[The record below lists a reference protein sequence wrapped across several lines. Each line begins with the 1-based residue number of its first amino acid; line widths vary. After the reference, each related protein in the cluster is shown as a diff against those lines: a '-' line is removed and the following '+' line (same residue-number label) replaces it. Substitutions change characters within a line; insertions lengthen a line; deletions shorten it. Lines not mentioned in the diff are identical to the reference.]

1 MKKLVAVF
9 CMAGLSTMLLGGAFG
24 ADENKSA
31 SPAQQQPVERMRPP
45 QGAMPIDKNIAFISG
60 SISKID
66 ATVPENVKVEVFN
79 DVDGKSHVVEI
90 GIGTNILKVAG
101 AGELKVGD
109 KARVV
114 ARKAGDKEIALSIV
128 TGKLK
133 ELHMPRPAAPPALTP
148 MENKAQTKK

>member
-9 CMAGLSTMLLGGAFG
+9 CMAALSAMLLGGAFG

-31 SPAQQQPVERMRPP
+31 VPAQQPAERMRPP
-45 QGAMPIDKNIAFISG
+45 ERPMPMDRSIAFISG

-66 ATVPENVKVEVFN
+66 AAVPGSVKVELIN

-90 GIGTNILKVAG
+90 GTATNILKVVEVG
-101 AGELKVGD
+101 DLKAGD

-114 ARKAGDKEIALSIV
+114 ARKIGDKEIALSVV

-133 ELHMPRPAAPPALTP
+133 EMSRPPAPVVPASIVT
-148 MENKAQTKK
+148 KDQTKK

>member
-9 CMAGLSTMLLGGAFG
+9 CMAALSTMLLGGAFG
-24 ADENKSA
+24 ADENKGA
-31 SPAQQQPVERMRPP
+31 SPAQQPAGMARPSERP
-45 QGAMPIDKNIAFISG
+45 MPMDRNNIAFISG

-66 ATVPENVKVEVFN
+66 ATVPESVKLEVVN

-90 GIGTNILKVAG
+90 GTSTNILKVVEV
-101 AGELKVGD
+101 GELKAGD

-114 ARKAGDKEIALSIV
+114 ARRAGDKEIALSVV

-133 ELHMPRPAAPPALTP
+133 EMPRPPAPVVPAP
-148 MENKAQTKK
+148 MVTKDQTKK